1 MTNKDLEIILK
12 RKFSS
17 YNQITKLF
25 DVKVIMNKNNKF
37 SLNLEL
43 KKNGGYGGDNEMPS
57 WFKPFAKTVLE
68 FIDEQR
74 IINAKQAEF
83 NAKQEK
89 FNQFVLNQFKKHG
102 WVK

>member
-1 MTNKDLEIILK
+1 
-12 RKFSS
+12 
-17 YNQITKLF
+17 
-25 DVKVIMNKNNKF
+25 MNKNNKF

-43 KKNGGYGGDNEMPS
+43 KKNGGHGGDNEMPS
-57 WFKPFAKTVLE
+57 WFKPFAKIVLE

-74 IINAKQAEF
+74 II